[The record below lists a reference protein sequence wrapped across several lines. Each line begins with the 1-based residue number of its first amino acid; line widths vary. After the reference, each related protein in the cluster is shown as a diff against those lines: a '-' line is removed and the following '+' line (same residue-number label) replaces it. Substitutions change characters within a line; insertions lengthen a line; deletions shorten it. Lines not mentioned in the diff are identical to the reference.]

1 MSTENENTQTSAVEQ
16 VERVKADPLTAEVKA
31 KVLADYAFVCNA
43 ISGILNGSENNL
55 AVDVATYLTP
65 TTKGDPLPLDTKHT
79 YGQIQDMPSLI
90 YFKRIRAALE
100 HALVHNWIPNDLE
113 PPSAGEEISNL
124 VKTPAG
130 RGQGGPRNRA
140 RRGGQGGRGRF
151 RRGYRAYR
159 GGRGRGG
166 RGGRGKKENDDE
178 EGGQP

>member
-1 MSTENENTQTSAVEQ
+1 MSTENENGQTSAVDQ
-16 VERVKADPLTAEVKA
+16 VERVKADPLTAEVK
-31 KVLADYAFVCNA
+31 KIVLSDYETVCNA
-43 ISGILNGSENNL
+43 ISGILNGSEHNL

-65 TTKGDPLPLDTKHT
+65 TTKGDPLPLDTKHA
-79 YGQIQDMPSLI
+79 YGKIEDMPSLI

-130 RGQGGPRNRA
+130 RGPGGPPRNRA
-140 RRGGQGGRGRF
+140 RRGGRGGRGRF
-151 RRGYRAYR
+151 RRPYR